1 MNIVILVSGTGSN
14 MAAIIKAA
22 DSFDAS
28 SQIVA
33 VISNQPEARAL
44 ISAADAGIATAVV
57 DHSVHPDRQSFD
69 AALQQQIDQFQPDLV
84 VLAGFMR
91 ILTPEFVHHYADRLI
106 NIHPSL
112 LPKHKG
118 LKTHEQALLN
128 GDKEHG
134 CTVHAVSS
142 ELDSGAI
149 IGQARLGIRQ
159 DDTAAS
165 LANRVLQL
173 EHQLYP
179 ACVRLITQGRLKLI
193 KGAVL
198 FDGQPLPEQGLE
210 LNDVAS

>member
-22 DSFDAS
+22 DSFDPR

-33 VISNQPEARAL
+33 VISNQPKARAL
-44 ISAADAGIATAVV
+44 ISAADAGIAAAVV
-57 DHSVHPDRQSFD
+57 DHSAHPDRQSFD

-91 ILTPEFVHHYADRLI
+91 ILTPEFVRHYADRLI

-112 LPKHKG
+112 LPKYKG

-149 IGQARLGIRQ
+149 IAQARLATHQG
-159 DDTAAS
+159 DTAAG

-193 KGAVL
+193 KGRVL
-198 FDGQPLPEQGLE
+198 FDGQPLPEQGLD